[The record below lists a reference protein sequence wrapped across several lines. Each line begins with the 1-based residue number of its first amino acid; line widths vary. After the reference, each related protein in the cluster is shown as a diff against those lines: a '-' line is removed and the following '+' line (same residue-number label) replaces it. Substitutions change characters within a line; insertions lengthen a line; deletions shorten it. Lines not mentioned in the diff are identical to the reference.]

1 MRTTLDLQA
10 RSWLAAQLRWE
21 RLLGELRRTA
31 DQPAAAPVAA
41 VERPQAA

>member
-1 MRTTLDLQA
+1 MRTTFDPQA

-21 RLLGELRRTA
+21 RLLDELRRTA
-31 DQPAAAPVAA
+31 HQPAATPVAA